1 MGRPTVAGAG
11 GAEAAAGAAGGL
23 LSSPVRRSS
32 RLALRHEAR
41 EEAEAAA
48 AAAAAAAADAAA
60 PPGESSTFGGAS
72 LGNAARAGSAA
83 DPKPNGPRS
92 NVWPAAQQEARLAA
106 SKQDGHLGGDERG
119 LLARERQ
126 ALFLHPA
133 SPLSPFGPPLR
144 LLFAVAGLP
153 CWAGVAWYLLLAVRL
168 QPSLMATALQ
178 RALWLSQ
185 VGLLC
190 LALAF
195 DACKKAFVMGSMLAL
210 LPALLLQ
217 FQGLD
222 LEPTIVLMHIVSS
235 LHFHA
240 VQDLRKPMEVH
251 TTHETLAF
259 LDYFWANLDISPAST
274 VTLISNNLFA
284 KASCLVYLA
293 DIRSRRLKVLIY
305 FTFIYSLMAA
315 LFKDRRAR
323 IERVGFMVLGG
334 GLSVALLSHAV
345 ARQVPQFQWGALPVG
360 LTLLAFAAYNFLVL
374 QNRHP
379 NLYWLH
385 HGLWHAVG
393 NASIL
398 AFVGLR
404 RTDYL

>member
-1 MGRPTVAGAG
+1 MGRPAATGAG
-11 GAEAAAGAAGGL
+11 GDDAAAGAAGGPL
-23 LSSPVRRSS
+23 ASPGRRSS
-32 RLALRHEAR
+32 RLALRHEVQK
-41 EEAEAAA
+41 EAEAAA
-48 AAAAAAAADAAA
+48 ADAM
-60 PPGESSTFGGAS
+60 
-72 LGNAARAGSAA
+72 L
-83 DPKPNGPRS
+83 NGPRS
-92 NVWPAAQQEARLAA
+92 DVLPAAQQKARLAA
-106 SKQDGHLGGDERG
+106 PQRDGHLGGDERG
-119 LLARERQ
+119 LLAREKQ

-144 LLFAVAGLP
+144 LLFAIAALP
-153 CWAGVAWYLLLAVRL
+153 CWAGVTWYLLLAVRL

-195 DACKKAFVMGSMLAL
+195 DACKKAFVMGSMLVL

-240 VQDLRKPMEVH
+240 AQDLRKPMEVH

-259 LDYFWANLDISPAST
+259 LDYFWANLDI
-274 VTLISNNLFA
+274 
-284 KASCLVYLA
+284 ASCLVYLA

-315 LFKDRRAR
+315 LFKDRRAK
-323 IERVGFMVLGG
+323 IKRVGFMVLGG
-334 GLSVALLSHAV
+334 GLLVALLSHAI
-345 ARQVPQFQWGALPVG
+345 ARQVPRFCWGALPVG
-360 LTLLAFAAYNFLVL
+360 LTLLVFAAYNFLVL

-385 HGLWHAVG
+385 HGLWHAMG
-393 NASIL
+393 NASIV

>member
-1 MGRPTVAGAG
+1 MGRPTAAGAG
-11 GAEAAAGAAGGL
+11 GADAAAGAAAGL
-23 LSSPVRRSS
+23 LASPVRRSS

-48 AAAAAAAADAAA
+48 AAAAGAAA
-60 PPGESSTFGGAS
+60 PPGEPSAFGGAS

-83 DPKPNGPRS
+83 GAKPNGPRS
-92 NVWPAAQQEARLAA
+92 DVWQEARLAA
-106 SKQDGHLGGDERG
+106 SQQDGHLGGGDERG
-119 LLARERQ
+119 LLAREKQ

-144 LLFAVAGLP
+144 LLFAIAALP

-185 VGLLC
+185 VGLLS

-259 LDYFWANLDISPAST
+259 LDYFWANLDI
-274 VTLISNNLFA
+274 
-284 KASCLVYLA
+284 ASCLVYLA
-293 DIRSRRLKVLIY
+293 DVQSQRLKVLIY

-315 LFKDRRAR
+315 LFKDRRAK
-323 IERVGFMVLGG
+323 IKRVGFMVLGG

-345 ARQVPQFQWGALPVG
+345 ARQVPRFRWEALPVG

-385 HGLWHAVG
+385 HGLWHAMG
-393 NASIL
+393 NASIV

-404 RTDYL
+404 RTEYL